1 MLNDFGRALIQA
13 IHDSS
18 EVNGAARQ
26 ISREGYSL
34 YLVLDGKEDEAR
46 LELTSRKDPAPEK
59 PPGPP
64 KAARPN
70 GARPNAARPNFRLNS
85 GDVEFLRSVGID
97 ATRSVRRRR
106 HA

>member
-1 MLNDFGRALIQA
+1 MLNDFGRALIQV

-18 EVNGAARQ
+18 EVNGAARK

-34 YLVLDGKEDEAR
+34 YLVLDGKEDKAR
-46 LELTSRKDPAPEK
+46 LELTSRTEPAPE
-59 PPGPP
+59 PPG
-64 KAARPN
+64 
-70 GARPNAARPNFRLNS
+70 RPNAGRPNFRLNS